1 MEKTFV
7 YLCKNGDNEELRY
20 SLRSVEKFFPGS
32 KVWVVGGKPDWYVG
46 DFIAV
51 PSGPDV
57 FENVRKS
64 LSAIAANDSIP
75 DEVVIMNDDFFF
87 VRSMESIPHYISG
100 TLRDRIMLNK
110 TNGINSSY
118 IRRLVQSYKHCKR
131 FKSSPLDFDIHVPM
145 PVIKKSLM
153 EVVNE
158 NIMWRSN
165 YGNRFVK
172 DAEAVKI
179 NDVKVYVKE
188 DYSFKSY
195 DFMSKE
201 YPFFSTSDDAFD
213 IVHEKLLKNLFDK
226 PSSYESTS
234 DMR

>member
-1 MEKTFV
+1 VEKTFV

-75 DEVVIMNDDFFF
+75 DDVVIMNDDFFF
-87 VRSMESIPHYISG
+87 VESMESIPHYISG

-145 PVIKKSLM
+145 PINKNNLKD
-153 EVVNE
+153 VVND

-165 YGNRFVK
+165 YGNRFIK
-172 DAEAVKI
+172 DAETVKI
-179 NDVKVYVKE
+179 KDVKFYTKK

-195 DFMSKE
+195 DFMSSE
-201 YPFFSTSDDAFD
+201 YPFFSISDEAFEM
-213 IVHEKLLKNLFDK
+213 VHDKLLKDLLDK

-234 DMR
+234 DMP

>member
-1 MEKTFV
+1 VEKTFV

-75 DEVVIMNDDFFF
+75 DDVVIMNDDFFF
-87 VRSMESIPHYISG
+87 VRSMESIPCYISG

-110 TNGINSSY
+110 ANGVNSSY
-118 IRRLVQSYKHCKR
+118 VRRLVQSYKHCKKI
-131 FKSSPLDFDIHVPM
+131 KSSPLDFDIHVPM
-145 PVIKKSLM
+145 PIKKNNLK
-153 EVVNE
+153 EVVNDS
-158 NIMWRSN
+158 IMWRSN
-165 YGNRFVK
+165 YGNRFIK
-172 DAEAVKI
+172 DTETIKI
-179 NDVKVYVKE
+179 NDVKVYVKQ

-195 DFMSKE
+195 DFMSLE
-201 YPFFSTSDDAFD
+201 YPFFSTSDDAFGL
-213 IVHEKLLKNLFDK
+213 VYERLLANLLPQ
-226 PSSYESTS
+226 PSSYEAIS